1 MGTVRKSSWRQFLPY
16 LALNVVVS
24 AVTMLIVLAI
34 WQGVSSGRVAD
45 STPTPDVLAR
55 VASLLPT
62 ATATLPPSPTP
73 VTYTVKD
80 GDTLSSIARAHGI
93 TLDELMSANGLRD
106 PNKIA
111 VGQVLVIPIIGGSE
125 GEPAATPPS
134 GPQLPTAT
142 EPSGGESQGVV
153 IHGIE
158 GIGDLER
165 ERVRIL
171 NEGGEIN
178 LAGWMMDDGEG
189 SIYVFPS
196 LRFRTVGMIVVHTKE
211 GEDTVIDLYWGLDDS
226 IWAPGKVI
234 TLRDDSGEVQSTF
247 QIPDS

>member
-1 MGTVRKSSWRQFLPY
+1 MGTVRRSSWRQFLPY

-34 WQGVSSGRVAD
+34 WQGVSGGRVAS

-73 VTYTVKD
+73 VTYIVKD

-111 VGQVLVIPIIGGSE
+111 VGQVLVIPIIGGTE
-125 GEPAATPPS
+125 GEPTATSQP

-142 EPSGGESQGVV
+142 ESSGGENQGIV

-158 GIGDLER
+158 GIGNLES

-189 SIYVFPS
+189 NIYVFPS

-211 GEDTVIDLYWGLDDS
+211 GEDTVIDLYWGLDEP

-234 TLRDDSGEVQSTF
+234 TLRDDSGEAQSTF

>member
-1 MGTVRKSSWRQFLPY
+1 
-16 LALNVVVS
+16 
-24 AVTMLIVLAI
+24 MLIVLAI
-34 WQGVSSGRVAD
+34 WQGVSGNRTVT

-62 ATATLPPSPTP
+62 STATLPPSPTP
-73 VTYTVKD
+73 ITYIVKD

-93 TLDELMSANGLRD
+93 TLEELMAANGLRD
-106 PNKIA
+106 PNRIA
-111 VGQVLVIPIIGGSE
+111 VGQVLVLPIMEASE
-125 GEPAATPPS
+125 GELTVTPRSGSPPPTSTPS
-134 GPQLPTAT
+134 
-142 EPSGGESQGVV
+142 SGGETQGVV

-158 GIGDLER
+158 GIEDLDR

-178 LAGWMMDDGEG
+178 LEGWMMDDGEG
-189 SIYVFPS
+189 NVYVFPN
-196 LRFRTVGMIVVHTKE
+196 LRFRSVGMIVVHTKE
-211 GEDTVIDLYWGLDDS
+211 GEDTVIDLYWGLDES

-234 TLRDDSGEVQSTF
+234 TLRDGAGEVQSSF